1 MTCVPNWTVLYPIL
15 YLESSSRTTHACF
28 QNEDTVNESAPYP
41 ELQKGS
47 PDSNPDGQ
55 AQELAEP
62 NGFEV
67 EDLRRVL
74 VRVGNLL
81 ECLYDGGIVILDF

>member
-1 MTCVPNWTVLYPIL
+1 M
-15 YLESSSRTTHACF
+15 
-28 QNEDTVNESAPYP
+28 NESAPYP
-41 ELQKGS
+41 ELQEGS
-47 PDSNPDGQ
+47 PDFNRDGR

-74 VRVGNLL
+74 VRVDLTN
-81 ECLYDGGIVILDF
+81 